1 MVRFS
6 RVAFGSAL
14 AAALLFTTCPV
25 QAQDQEQSHAA
36 SGSDWLVTLGLG
48 AHATP
53 QYPGAKTLVIAPV
66 PSIGFRHFGSPIPF
80 QAPDQSASIGL
91 LGHRHGFDFGPA
103 GTVRLKRDQD
113 DVGAPV
119 GNVGFTVEAGAFVQA
134 WAGPHI
140 RVRAEARKGIGGHHG
155 LLGDLSADLVLRDDD
170 RTIFSIGPRLHFA
183 DDRFE
188 NAYFGIS
195 PAASARTGIP
205 VYRPGNGLYAAGA
218 VASIVHQL
226 SPAWGV
232 NAYVGY
238 NRLVRGAGD
247 SPIVQRFGSRD
258 QLSGGIGITYTFA
271 YRPH

>member
-6 RVAFGSAL
+6 RVASGSAL
-14 AAALLFTTCPV
+14 AAALWFTACPA
-25 QAQDQEQSHAA
+25 QAQEGDT
-36 SGSDWLVTLGLG
+36 SGNDWLITLGLG

-53 QYPGAKTLVIAPV
+53 QFPGAKTLVIAPV

-80 QAPDQSASIGL
+80 SAPDQSASFGL
-91 LGHRHGFDFGPA
+91 LGHRNGFDFGPA
-103 GTVRLKRDQD
+103 GAIRLKRDED

-119 GNVGFTVEAGAFVQA
+119 GNVGLTVEAGGFVQA
-134 WAGPHI
+134 WVGPHL
-140 RVRAEARKGIGGHHG
+140 RLRAEGRKGIGGHHG

-170 RTIFSIGPRLHFA
+170 RTIVSIGPRLHFA
-183 DDRFE
+183 NERFE

-205 VYRPGNGLYAAGA
+205 VYRPHGGLYEVGA

-232 NAYVGY
+232 NAYAGY
-238 NRLVRGAGD
+238 GRLVRDAAD

-258 QLSGGIGITYTFA
+258 QLSGGIGITYTFS
-271 YRPH
+271 YPR